1 MGDLDRIV
9 EQVRQTSKYRHIAD
23 SMVRQIGQE
32 ALTKHPKFKEALK
45 ATKNKL
51 HQVGGAYFPKPINY
65 KRALADLANAPDTQS
80 ACLQLMAL
88 HASTR
93 ERVPILPNF
102 YQTVLADLPP
112 LHRVLD
118 VACGLNPL
126 ARPWMPLDP
135 ETVYVACDIYADMI
149 TFLQKS
155 MDMLG
160 WQGETA
166 VCNLITQPPS
176 DPFDLVMILKTLP
189 CLEQVDK
196 QASTRLLDTLNARY
210 LLISYPAQ
218 TLGGRNKG
226 MVNHYTNHFE
236 QLAEGRNWHI
246 QSFHFETELAFLVQ
260 TS

>member
-1 MGDLDRIV
+1 MGDLDRILANI
-9 EQVRQTSKYRHIAD
+9 RQTSKYRHIAD
-23 SMVRQIGQE
+23 SMIEQVGQE
-32 ALTKHPKFKEALK
+32 ALIKHNKYKDALK

-65 KRALADLANAPDTQS
+65 QRALDDLTQAS
-80 ACLQLMAL
+80 DKQEVCLQLMAL

-93 ERVPILPNF
+93 ERLPILSTF
-102 YQTVLADLPP
+102 YQTVLADLPR
-112 LHRVLD
+112 LKTVLD

-126 ARPWMPLDP
+126 ARPWMPLHPD
-135 ETVYVACDIYADMI
+135 TVYFACDMYADMM

-155 MDMLG
+155 MDLLG

-166 VCNLITQPPS
+166 VCNLITQPPA
-176 DPFDLVMILKTLP
+176 DPYDLVMILKTLP

-196 QASTRLLDTLNARY
+196 QASTRLLDSLKARY

-226 MVNHYTNHFE
+226 MVSHYTSHFE
-236 QLAEGRNWHI
+236 QLAEGRNW
-246 QSFHFETELAFLVQ
+246 QVKSFQFETELAFLVQ
-260 TS
+260 TA